1 MPSTTRKTSRKAS
14 SRALNHPAS
23 LRLHLEATCPV
34 YAALPLKKRARLAG
48 ILQSAMFRQHRH
60 KLDDSLQVLHND
72 MLRSSFG
79 SGGFARLNETLG
91 WFAVEIRPN
100 NARQIATGWRL
111 TDAGQSLLDSYLSA
125 VHGAGMGRMEDEDAK
140 PVRLPRSAI
149 ASNTVNGTKSR
160 FRSCAMR
167 AAVEV
172 DGDALEALAQAAEA
186 FLDGLPCP
194 TGSERDFS
202 SWTAIAADT
211 GTKGGI
217 HKARARAELVR
228 RQARYMLEA
237 ARQSG
242 VAGFVLPLVYIEA
255 VSGRLYSEG
264 NPSIQGACREVKH
277 AALHGCHE
285 YDLENAHYQLL
296 RQMAPECRL
305 PAVDAYLSDKA
316 ATRQAIAD
324 EARVTIKQ
332 AKTVIISL
340 IYGAELKP
348 IKGCAIADEVGV
360 DAAARLCASQTMRA
374 LNADVTAARAA
385 IVEQYKAQTLKIG
398 VVVNTAG
405 RALTLGAKVK
415 DRHILAHIL
424 QGAESECL
432 RACMDVA
439 GGALVL
445 PQHDGFAS
453 RVRLDMG
460 KLSGAI
466 RLRTGFDLELSEDV
480 L

>member
-1 MPSTTRKTSRKAS
+1 MASTTKRKAPC
-14 SRALNHPAS
+14 RALNHPAS
-23 LRLHLEATCPV
+23 LRLHLEASCPSF
-34 YAALPLKKRARLAG
+34 ASLTLKRRARLAG

-72 MLRSSFG
+72 MLRASFG

-91 WFAVEIRPN
+91 WFAVEIQPDNR
-100 NARQIATGWRL
+100 RQIAAGWRL
-111 TDAGQSLLDSYLSA
+111 TDAGQSLLDSYLDA
-125 VHGAGMGRMEDEDAK
+125 VHGAGVGRMEDEDGK
-140 PVRLPRSAI
+140 PARLPRSAV

-160 FRSCAMR
+160 FRGCAMR

-172 DGDALEALAQAAEA
+172 DGYALEALALTAEA
-186 FLDGLPCP
+186 FLDGKPCP
-194 TGSERDFS
+194 AGHERDFAA
-202 SWTAIAADT
+202 WKAIAADT

-228 RQARYMLEA
+228 RQSRYMLEA

-255 VSGRLYSEG
+255 TSGRLYSEG

-277 AALHGCHE
+277 AALSGCHE

-296 RQMAPECRL
+296 RQLAPDASM
-305 PAVDAYLSDKA
+305 PAVDAYLSNKA

-324 EARVTIKQ
+324 EARVTVKQ

-340 IYGAELKP
+340 IYGAVLKP
-348 IKGCAIADEVGV
+348 VKGCAIADEVGV
-360 DAAARLCASQTMRA
+360 AAAARICASQTMRA
-374 LNADVTAARAA
+374 MNADVTTARAA
-385 IVEQYKAQTLKIG
+385 IVEKFSGDHRKGG
-398 VVVNTAG
+398 VVVNDAG
-405 RALTLGAKVK
+405 RELTLGAKVK

-453 RVRLDMG
+453 RVRLDMS

-466 RLRTGFDLELSEDV
+466 RLRTGFDLELSRDV

>member
-1 MPSTTRKTSRKAS
+1 MTASKRKPSC
-14 SRALNHPAS
+14 RALNHPAS
-23 LRLHLEATCPV
+23 LRLHLEASCP
-34 YAALPLKKRARLAG
+34 AFASLTLKRRARLAG
-48 ILQSAMFRQHRH
+48 IFQSAMFRQHRH
-60 KLDDSLQVLHND
+60 KLDDTLQVLHNE
-72 MLRSSFG
+72 MLRTSFG
-79 SGGFARLNETLG
+79 SGGFTRLNETLG
-91 WFAVEIRPN
+91 WFAVEIRPDN
-100 NARQIATGWRL
+100 RRQIAAGWRL
-111 TDAGQSLLDSYLSA
+111 TDAGQSLLDSYLDA
-125 VHGAGMGRMEDEDAK
+125 VHGAGVGRMEDEDGK
-140 PVRLPRSAI
+140 PVRMPRAAV
-149 ASNTVNGTKSR
+149 ASNTVNGSKSR
-160 FRSCAMR
+160 FRGSAMR

-186 FLDGLPCP
+186 FIDGEPCP
-194 TGSERDFS
+194 AGSERDFA
-202 SWTAIAADT
+202 SWKAIAADT

-228 RQARYMLEA
+228 RQSRFMLEA

-255 VSGRLYSEG
+255 TSGRLYSEG

-277 AALHGCHE
+277 AALKGCHE

-296 RQMAPECRL
+296 RQMAPDASM
-305 PAVDAYLSDKA
+305 PAVDAYLSNKA

-332 AKTVIISL
+332 AKTIIISL
-340 IYGAELKP
+340 VYGAELKP
-348 IKGCAIADEVGV
+348 LKGCAIADEVGV
-360 DAAARLCASQTMRA
+360 AAAARICSSQTMRA

-385 IVEQYKAQTLKIG
+385 IVEQYKAETRKVG

-405 RALTLGAKVK
+405 RELTLGAKVK
-415 DRHILAHIL
+415 DRHILSHIL

-432 RACMDVA
+432 KACMDVA

-453 RVRLDMG
+453 RVGLDMG
-460 KLSGAI
+460 KLSGSI